1 MDILNSQILEENI
14 SRILSI
20 IGVKPSPLNEAALII
35 PFLLKQSD
43 NLINFFTKNGANN
56 LRCVTVGATTTA
68 SYVNSNFCYL
78 PVTLST
84 A

>member
-43 NLINFFTKNGANN
+43 NLIN
-56 LRCVTVGATTTA
+56 
-68 SYVNSNFCYL
+68 
-78 PVTLST
+78 LSIKWGN
-84 A
+84 